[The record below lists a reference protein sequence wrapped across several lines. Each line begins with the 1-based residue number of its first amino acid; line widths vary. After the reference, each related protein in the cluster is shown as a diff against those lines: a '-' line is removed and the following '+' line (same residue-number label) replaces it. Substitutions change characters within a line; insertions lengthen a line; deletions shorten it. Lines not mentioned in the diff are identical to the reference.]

1 MILTL
6 DLGSS
11 VTKVALWDPGGLVAL
26 AGAPV
31 ATSHPVA
38 GWSEQ
43 QPSDWWASLVAACTR
58 LRAQVPEAY
67 GSVEV
72 VGCTGA
78 RQSFALVDAAAE
90 ALGPAI
96 LWSDRRAACEAEA
109 LRRSLGPA
117 GVTAPFG
124 IPLDAASVP
133 AKIAWLATHE
143 PARLEASVWI
153 LAPRDLVAWWLTGT
167 VATDATMAWRSGLYD
182 DSGRVVGE
190 LSGPAGGRL
199 APVFPS
205 DQVTGQVVGPAADQ
219 LGLAAGTPVAI
230 GAGDRPCEVLGSGA
244 DESCPMASWGT
255 TANVSLPVA
264 ARPDRAPSGLVVSRA
279 ATGGWLL
286 EGGLSA
292 AGSLLSWFGELTGRA
307 PEELATLAG
316 TSPPGARGVVA
327 TSWLDGARAPWWH
340 DDARAALV
348 GMSSSHGPAD
358 LARAVFESVAW
369 DLQRCL
375 EAMAG
380 RHPEG
385 PGVSALAL
393 GGAGATIAVWL
404 DVLCGI
410 TGLPAVVRRS
420 GQAAS
425 AGAAL
430 LAAAAVGI
438 PCDPEHLDPVVRRT
452 DVDAVVAGR
461 YLGQREAADRV
472 AASVIG
478 LTDSPDAAPDA
489 PQDAVPDAPPD
500 GSLGTPCA

>member
-1 MILTL
+1 VILTL
-6 DLGSS
+6 DFGSS
-11 VTKVALWDPGGLVAL
+11 VTKAAVWDRSGLVAL
-26 AGAPV
+26 AGSPV
-31 ATSHPVA
+31 TTSHPA
-38 GWSEQ
+38 PGCSEQ
-43 QPSDWWASLVAACTR
+43 QPSEWWASLTAACAR
-58 LRAQVPEAY
+58 LRAQAPEAY
-67 GSVEV
+67 RSVDV

-78 RQSFALVDAAAE
+78 RQSLVLADADAE

-96 LWSDRRAACEAEA
+96 LWSDRRAVGEAEA
-109 LRRSLGPA
+109 LRRSLGSA
-117 GVTAPFG
+117 AATTPFG
-124 IPLDAASVP
+124 IPLDAGSVA
-133 AKIAWLATHE
+133 AKIAWLAAHH
-143 PARLEASVWI
+143 PARLEASAWV

-167 VATDATMAWRSGLYD
+167 VATDASMAWRSGLYD
-182 DSGRVVGE
+182 ETGRVVGE
-190 LSGPAGGRL
+190 LSGPAGDRL
-199 APVFPS
+199 APVLPS
-205 DQVTGQVVGPAADQ
+205 DQVTGSLVASAAEQ
-219 LGLAAGTPVAI
+219 LGLLAGTPVVV
-230 GAGDRPCEVLGSGA
+230 GAGDRACEVLGSSA
-244 DESCPMASWGT
+244 DETWPMVSWGT

-264 ARPDRAPSGLVVSRA
+264 ARPDRPPAGLVVSRA

-292 AGSLLSWFGELTGRA
+292 AGSLVSWFGELTGRT
-307 PEELATLAG
+307 PEELAALAA
-316 TSPPGARGVVA
+316 TSPPGARGLVA

-340 DDARAALV
+340 DDAGAALV

-380 RHPEG
+380 RRPEG
-385 PGVSALAL
+385 PRVSGLAL

-404 DVLCGI
+404 DVLSGI

-438 PCDPEHLDPVVRRT
+438 PCDPDRLDPVVQRIE
-452 DVDAVVAGR
+452 VDATVASR

-472 AASVIG
+472 AAAVIG
-478 LTDSPDAAPDA
+478 LTGSPGAPA
-489 PQDAVPDAPPD
+489 GGPR
-500 GSLGTPCA
+500 GTPCA